1 MALETNKGKQSE
13 QPDKKV
19 EKAKPRELGQ
29 SNVPAIGGA
38 VGDIVPKDGQDRFLR
53 FASTKPRLLAI
64 LAKKEL
70 SGQDEKEI
78 TAAYEACAEE
88 TMTAIVV
95 DEVPKLA
102 PVLGI
107 SEEKTAEYLEV
118 YKPEDLKKMALV
130 AQREELETEDVL
142 SVDLALLEDGSYSGR
157 EKETL
162 TVSMAHDALSRH
174 LEEELSNAGMREAV
188 REEDDNLDNLWERL
202 VKEHDGDELAATEAY
217 AQAAEDMLLGKKAEA
232 KEKKVA
238 LSTEIVVEMFKLFNY
253 DQKDIQAFVEF
264 AVNTQEI
271 IACENEE
278 TSVKLFFDEALR
290 NFVKENALGVVL
302 NERSNLYR
310 RLRPVQIQALV
321 DLELIPKEAMREVDP
336 GEFGKTGD
344 VLTTDS
350 DWVYVDAMRHSDD

>member
-1 MALETNKGKQSE
+1 MALETNKGKQRE

-217 AQAAEDMLLGKKAEA
+217 AKAAEDMLLGKKAEVA
-232 KEKKVA
+232 EKKVA
-238 LSTEIVVEMFKLFNY
+238 LSTETVVEIFKLFNY

-271 IACENEE
+271 TACESEE
-278 TSVKLFFDEALR
+278 ASVKLFFQKALS
-290 NFVKENALGVVL
+290 NFVKENAVGLVL
-302 NERSNLYR
+302 NERSGLYK
-310 RLRPVQIQALV
+310 RLRPVQIEALV
-321 DLELIPKEAMREVDP
+321 DREVLPKEALREI
-336 GEFGKTGD
+336 KTEGLGRTDD
-344 VLTTDS
+344 VLATEAGRLYDEN
-350 DWVYVDAMRHSDD
+350 